1 MIPMMLRTLSAKHC
15 FTRLIQLPK
24 TIPIQSQM
32 RSISKDNGVDLNSSD
47 DELGVGDTA
56 AAKYNDLY
64 LKLNQAKTPE
74 MTQNID
80 ISDVHEIENYENMYL
95 DSFKRHEIR
104 EEVKQLESRRLNTKE
119 HLIHRKKN
127 KVTGRIYLG
136 QLIMKKLLSSK
147 ILTEAEIAGIMAA
160 KRTYELIPGHLS
172 TAIHKIEAEVRA
184 DADNDE
190 VVVSFAVD
198 SDQGGGVAEAMV
210 ACSTT
215 LTTLLDFGVKVDP
228 DNTDIH
234 VKHISIS

>member
-1 MIPMMLRTLSAKHC
+1 MLPMILRTLSAKHC
-15 FTRLIQLPK
+15 FPRLIQLPK
-24 TIPIQSQM
+24 TIPIQSQL
-32 RSISKDNGVDLNSSD
+32 RRISKDNGVDLNSSD
-47 DELGVGDTA
+47 DDLGDTDA
-56 AAKYNDLY
+56 ANYNDLY

-74 MTQNID
+74 MTKNID
-80 ISDVHEIENYENMYL
+80 ISNVHEIENYENMYL

-104 EEVKQLESRRLNTKE
+104 EEVKHLESRRLNTKE
-119 HLIHRKKN
+119 HFIHKKKN
-127 KVTGRIYLG
+127 IITGRIYLG
-136 QLIMKKLLSSK
+136 PRIMKKLRTSK

-184 DADNDE
+184 DVDNNE
-190 VVVSFAVD
+190 VVVSFAVE

-234 VKHISIS
+234 VKNISIS

>member
-1 MIPMMLRTLSAKHC
+1 MLPMILRTLSAKHC

-32 RSISKDNGVDLNSSD
+32 RRISKDNGVDLNSSD
-47 DELGVGDTA
+47 DDLGDTDA
-56 AAKYNDLY
+56 ANYNDLY

-74 MTQNID
+74 MTKNID
-80 ISDVHEIENYENMYL
+80 ISNVHEIENYENMYL

-104 EEVKQLESRRLNTKE
+104 EEVKHLESRRLNTKE
-119 HLIHRKKN
+119 HFIHKKKN
-127 KVTGRIYLG
+127 IITGRIYLG
-136 QLIMKKLLSSK
+136 PLIMKKLRTSK

-160 KRTYELIPGHLS
+160 KKTYELIPGHLS

-184 DADNDE
+184 DVDNDE

-215 LTTLLDFGVKVDP
+215 LTTLLDFGVKVNP

-234 VKHISIS
+234 VKNISIS

>member
-32 RSISKDNGVDLNSSD
+32 RRISKDNGVDLNSSD
-47 DELGVGDTA
+47 DDLGDA
-56 AAKYNDLY
+56 AAANYNDMY
-64 LKLNQAKTPE
+64 LKLNQAETPE
-74 MTQNID
+74 KMTQDID
-80 ISDVHEIENYENMYL
+80 ISNVHEIENYENMYL

-104 EEVKQLESRRLNTKE
+104 ENVKHFENRLSGSKE
-119 HLIHRKKN
+119 HLIHQKKN

-136 QLIMKKLLSSK
+136 PLIMKKLLSSK

-228 DNTDIH
+228 VNTDIH
-234 VKHISIS
+234 VKNISIC

>member
-15 FTRLIQLPK
+15 ITRLIQLPK

-47 DELGVGDTA
+47 DDLGDTA
-56 AAKYNDLY
+56 AANYNDLY
-64 LKLNQAKTPE
+64 LKLNQAKTSK

-104 EEVKQLESRRLNTKE
+104 EEVKQFENRRLDVKE

>member
-1 MIPMMLRTLSAKHC
+1 MPDIMIPMMLRTLSAKHC

-32 RSISKDNGVDLNSSD
+32 RRISKDNGVDLNSSD
-47 DELGVGDTA
+47 DDLGDTA
-56 AAKYNDLY
+56 AANYHDLY

-104 EEVKQLESRRLNTKE
+104 EEVKHLENRRLDTKE
-119 HLIHRKKN
+119 HQKKS
-127 KVTGRIYLG
+127 KITGRIYLG
-136 QLIMKKLLSSK
+136 PLTMKKLLSSK

-160 KRTYELIPGHLS
+160 KRTHELIPDHLS

>member
-24 TIPIQSQM
+24 TISIKSQI
-32 RSISKDNGVDLNSSD
+32 RHVSKDNGVDLNSSD
-47 DELGVGDTA
+47 DDLGDTA
-56 AAKYNDLY
+56 AANYNDLY
-64 LKLNQAKTPE
+64 LKLNQTKKPE

-80 ISDVHEIENYENMYL
+80 IGDVHEIENYENMYL
-95 DSFKRHEIR
+95 DSFKRHENR
-104 EEVKQLESRRLNTKE
+104 ESVKHFENRRSGTKE
-119 HLIHRKKN
+119 HLIYQKIN
-127 KVTGRIYLG
+127 KITGRIYLG
-136 QLIMKKLLSSK
+136 PLIMKKLLSSK

-184 DADNDE
+184 DADIDE

>member
-1 MIPMMLRTLSAKHC
+1 MLPMILRTLSAKHC

-32 RSISKDNGVDLNSSD
+32 RRISKDNGVDLNSSD
-47 DELGVGDTA
+47 DDLGDTGA
-56 AAKYNDLY
+56 ANYNYLY
-64 LKLNQAKTPE
+64 LKSNQAKTPE
-74 MTQNID
+74 MTKNID
-80 ISDVHEIENYENMYL
+80 ISNVHEIENYENMYL

-104 EEVKQLESRRLNTKE
+104 EEVKHLESRRLNTKE
-119 HLIHRKKN
+119 HFIHKKKN
-127 KVTGRIYLG
+127 IITGRIYLG
-136 QLIMKKLLSSK
+136 PLIMKKLRTSK

-160 KRTYELIPGHLS
+160 KKTYELIPGHLS

-184 DADNDE
+184 DVDNDE

-198 SDQGGGVAEAMV
+198 SDQGVAEAMV

-215 LTTLLDFGVKVDP
+215 LTTLLDFGVKVNP

-234 VKHISIS
+234 VKNISIS